1 MLFLLGLILEI
12 LEVGLI
18 EVEVGGLVFQ
28 RHSLVHGEDRSPFKQ
43 TLLHLSILLGLVKAR
58 TWYVEREE
66 EFVYLFIYLWKMS
79 LNKAWDPTLAKSS

>member
-28 RHSLVHGEDRSPFKQ
+28 RHSLVDREDRSPFCRQ

-66 EFVYLFIYLWKMS
+66 EFIYLFIYFGKMS
-79 LNKAWDPTLAKSS
+79 LNKA